1 LSILLLAKDMAS
13 KTIGKVSKQVGG
25 LGKMGA
31 TASRGIKMLGISL
44 AAIGAAAAV
53 GIAAAVKTGIAE
65 LAKSE
70 AAAAQTAAV
79 LKSTGAA
86 AHVTAAGIDELT
98 ASLQAK
104 TATEDDA
111 IRAGA
116 NMMLTFTNVRNEAG
130 KGNDIFNQSIATL
143 GDMSRALGSDMS
155 KSAIQLG
162 KALNDPIAGIGALK
176 KVGVTFDAQQVKR
189 IKAFVKEGKVTKA
202 QAIILAELNKEFG
215 GSGAAYAAT
224 YAGTMESLGFAVED
238 AQKSLAVGFMPVI
251 KKVAAFLQTQLAKP
265 AVIQGIKDLGEG
277 LAGAFEGAMD
287 FAMSIPWESV
297 MGAARSIAGFAKQA
311 LDFFKQMPDWAQK
324 ILIGGAVINF
334 ASGGALGDIVK
345 QLASGMIKG
354 VLGITAGV
362 VNLNAG
368 TVIGGPGGLPIGG
381 PSMPGGGKNDQGKSL
396 WDTVAD
402 FVHWSAVAAAA
413 AAALWVAY
421 KVTDATLLNPKG
433 PGDSSEELNASGRAD
448 LGAFAKWNEGARTA
462 WGALPAKPAVGSGR
476 GDASTAAEVKRLGER
491 QALAARITAAGG
503 VASAARIQAIMEK
516 NVRATES
523 GDTRVAS
530 RIDSLNSA
538 IRAIKIAP
546 VINVPVYVTSTV
558 SVRNQTVAMAVRAR
572 YVKAR
577 GSPGDVRD
585 IL

>member
-1 LSILLLAKDMAS
+1 MASKELSILLLAKDMAS

-31 TASRGIKMLGISL
+31 TASRGIKMLGVSL
-44 AAIGAAAAV
+44 AALGTAAV
-53 GIAAAVKTGIAE
+53 IGIGAAVKTGIAE

-79 LKSTGAA
+79 IKSTGGI
-86 AHVTAAGIDELT
+86 AHVTAADIDELT

-111 IRAGA
+111 VRAGA

-130 KGNDIFNQSIATL
+130 KGNDIFDRSIATL
-143 GDMSRALGSDMS
+143 ADMSRAMGGDMS

-162 KALNDPIAGIGALK
+162 KALNDPIKGVGALS
-176 KVGVTFDAQQVKR
+176 KVGVTFTEEQKKR
-189 IKAFVKEGKVTKA
+189 IKGFVEEGKVAKA

-215 GSGAAYAAT
+215 GSGAAYAKT

-287 FAMSIPWESV
+287 FAMSIPWDSV
-297 MGAARSIAGFAKQA
+297 MATGRSIAGFAKQA

-334 ASGGALGDIVK
+334 ATGGALGDIVK

-354 VLGITAGV
+354 VLGITAGI
-362 VNLNAG
+362 VNVTGPVAG
-368 TVIGGPGGLPIGG
+368 LPGGL
-381 PSMPGGGKNDQGKSL
+381 GGGKGGIPAVGGGSL
-396 WDTVAD
+396 LATLGAAGITAA
-402 FVHWSAVAAAA
+402 AVAAAA
-413 AAALWVAY
+413 WTIF
-421 KVTDATLLNPKG
+421 KVTEAAFNP
-433 PGDSSEELNASGRAD
+433 PGGGHDPTIAENKNPANVQAAVWSSIAHNLD
-448 LGAFAKWNEGARTA
+448 LVTHE
-462 WGALPAKPAVGSGR
+462 PAKGSGR
-476 GDASTAAEVKRLGER
+476 GDTATAKEVKRLGDI
-491 QALAARITAAGG
+491 QALAARIVAAGG
-503 VASAARIQAIMEK
+503 RATAARIEAIMAK

-523 GDTRVAS
+523 GDTRVAG
-530 RIDSLNSA
+530 RIDSMTA
-538 IRAIKIAP
+538 AVRAIKIAP
-546 VINVPVYVTSTV
+546 VINVSTYPQVTIRNV
-558 SVRNQTVAMAVRAR
+558 SIANRIASAV
-572 YVKAR
+572 
-577 GSPGDVRD
+577 DVRTGRGNAK
-585 IL
+585 IYEGRP

>member
-1 LSILLLAKDMAS
+1 MASKELSILLLAKDMAS

-31 TASRGIKMLGISL
+31 TASRGIKMLGVSL
-44 AAIGAAAAV
+44 AALGTAAV
-53 GIAAAVKTGIAE
+53 IGIGAAVKTGIAE

-79 LKSTGAA
+79 IKSTGGI
-86 AHVTAAGIDELT
+86 AHVTAADIDELT

-111 IRAGA
+111 VRAGA

-130 KGNDIFNQSIATL
+130 KGNDIFDRSIATL
-143 GDMSRALGSDMS
+143 ADMSRAMGGDMS

-162 KALNDPIAGIGALK
+162 KALNDPIKGVGALS
-176 KVGVTFDAQQVKR
+176 KVGVTFTEEQKKR
-189 IKAFVKEGKVTKA
+189 IKGFVEEGKVAKA

-215 GSGAAYAAT
+215 GSGAAYAKT

-287 FAMSIPWESV
+287 FAMSIPWDSV
-297 MGAARSIAGFAKQA
+297 MATGRSIAGFAKQA

-334 ASGGALGDIVK
+334 ATGGALGDIVK

-362 VNLNAG
+362 VNLKAA
-368 TVIGGPGGLPIGG
+368 TVIGGPGG
-381 PSMPGGGKNDQGKSL
+381 PSIPGTGGKDDPGKSL
-396 WDTVAD
+396 WDVAKNLGP
-402 FVHWSAVAAAA
+402 WIAAAA
-413 AAALWVAY
+413 AAAAAVYVAY

-433 PGDSSEELNASGRAD
+433 PGDSSKALNASGRAD
-448 LGAFAKWNEGARTA
+448 LGAFAAWNEGARTA

-538 IRAIKIAP
+538 IRAIKIQP
-546 VINVPVYVTSTV
+546 KITVPVYVTSTV
-558 SVRNQTVAMAVRAR
+558 SVRNARVATAVSAR
-572 YVKAR
+572 YGGNNR
-577 GSPGDVRD
+577 IYEP
-585 IL
+585 LP